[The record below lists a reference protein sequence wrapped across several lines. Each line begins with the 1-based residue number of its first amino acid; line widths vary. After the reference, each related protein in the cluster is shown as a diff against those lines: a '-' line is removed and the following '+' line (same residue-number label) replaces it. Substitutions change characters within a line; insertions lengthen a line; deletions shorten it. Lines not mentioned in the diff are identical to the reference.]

1 MDVALML
8 ISLLSSIIGLIGLA
22 WFRPL
27 KQQQKVVKK
36 TIYFFLILGFGASI
50 LHVYL
55 YSGFFKF

>member
-8 ISLLSSIIGLIGLA
+8 ISLISLIIGLIGLA

-36 TIYFFLILGFGASI
+36 TIYFIIILGFSAFI

-55 YSGFFKF
+55 YSGFF

>member
-8 ISLLSSIIGLIGLA
+8 ISLISLIIGLIGLA

-36 TIYFFLILGFGASI
+36 TIYFTIILGFSAFI

-55 YSGFFKF
+55 YSGFF

>member
-8 ISLLSSIIGLIGLA
+8 ISLLSSIISLIGLA

-36 TIYFFLILGFGASI
+36 TIYFFLSWDLV
-50 LHVYL
+50 LL
-55 YSGFFKF
+55 YCTFTFIAVSFKF

>member
-8 ISLLSSIIGLIGLA
+8 ISLLSSIISLIGLA

-36 TIYFFLILGFGASI
+36 TIYFFLILGFSASI

-55 YSGFFKF
+55 YSGFF

>member
-50 LHVYL
+50 LQLHVYL
-55 YSGFFKF
+55 YSGFF